1 MTSFDSLQILWIEE
15 RCRVN
20 EAISYGR
27 RMDKNECRLHPPLS
41 FSKLE
46 GWRAHFLTVGLSFAG
61 AGGKNKYSFKCG
73 LQPKPSH
80 RPRASHFISCCHR
93 RNVYGIQPHFKLIWF
108 EFENPSFG
116 AK

>member
-20 EAISYGR
+20 EAISCYGR

-46 GWRAHFLTVGLSFAG
+46 GWRAHFFDCWSLVRR
-61 AGGKNKYSFKCG
+61 GGREKQIFIQVRPSA
-73 LQPKPSH
+73 QAKP
-80 RPRASHFISCCHR
+80 PPTGISL
-93 RNVYGIQPHFKLIWF
+93 YLLL
-108 EFENPSFG
+108 PS
-116 AK
+116 